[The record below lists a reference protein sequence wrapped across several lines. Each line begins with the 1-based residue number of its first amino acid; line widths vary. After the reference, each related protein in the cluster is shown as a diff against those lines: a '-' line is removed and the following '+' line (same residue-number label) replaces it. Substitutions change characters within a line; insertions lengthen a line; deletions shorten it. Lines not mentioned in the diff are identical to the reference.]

1 MMKAIV
7 VIADGMGDWPL
18 KQLNGKTPVEAA
30 DTPNLDWLA
39 KHGICGIMDPLAPGV
54 PPGSDVAHLSILGYN
69 AKRIYSGRG
78 ALEAV
83 GFGVDV
89 VPGDVIFRCNFATV
103 DDDMR
108 VIDRRAGRISTEDAS
123 KLAKSLQKVYSHNHT
138 EVQITFINT
147 VQHRAILRLRG
158 PGLSMMVSDSDPH
171 AVGRKVLK
179 VHPLEHTSE
188 AEKTAKIVNEVLEK
202 FHETL
207 KNHPLNEE
215 RKKKGLLPAN
225 IILCRGA
232 GVLPIINPFSL
243 KFGIKA
249 AAVAVMPLVRGVC
262 KVAGMRLLNA
272 PGATGGYDTDMISK
286 AKTALEA
293 LKTEDFILIHVK
305 ATDLASH
312 DAKVEK
318 KVEMIEKVDKMVG
331 YLIDNVDR
339 EETYIA
345 VTADHT
351 TSSVLKEHTGDP
363 VPVALWGPYVRT
375 DDVKEYSERSC
386 ACGGLGRI
394 RGRDLMYTIAN
405 MLGKMRKFGA

>member
-69 AKRIYSGRG
+69 AKRVYSGRG
-78 ALEAV
+78 ALEAI
-83 GFGVDV
+83 GFGIDV
-89 VPGDVIFRCNFATV
+89 VPGDVVFRCNFATV
-103 DDDMR
+103 DEDMK
-108 VIDRRAGRISTEDAS
+108 VIDRRAGRISTKDATE
-123 KLAKSLQKVYSHNHT
+123 LAKSLEKIYLHNHP
-138 EVQITFINT
+138 EAQITFKNT

-179 VHPLEHTSE
+179 VHPLERTSE
-188 AEKTAKIVNEVLEK
+188 AEKTAKIVNEVLKE
-202 FHETL
+202 FHEVL
-207 KNHPLNEE
+207 KSHPLNEE

-225 IILCRGA
+225 IVLCRGA
-232 GVLPIINPFSL
+232 GVLPIINPFPL
-243 KFGIKA
+243 KFGIRA

-262 KVAGMRLLNA
+262 KVAGMRLLSA
-272 PGATGGYDTDMISK
+272 PGATGGYDTDVLAK
-286 AKTALEA
+286 AKAAVKSLE
-293 LKTEDFILIHVK
+293 TEDFILIHVK

-312 DAKVEK
+312 DGKIDK
-318 KVEMIEKVDKMVG
+318 KIEMIEKIDKMIG
-331 YLIDNVDR
+331 FLIENVNL

-351 TSSVLKEHTGDP
+351 TSSVTGRHTGDP
-363 VPVALWGPYVRT
+363 VPVAIVGPYVRV
-375 DDVKEYSERSC
+375 DDVEKYSERSC
-386 ACGGLGRI
+386 AKGGLGRI
-394 RGRDLMYTIAN
+394 RGRDLMHTIAN
-405 MLGKMRKFGA
+405 WLGKMRKFGA